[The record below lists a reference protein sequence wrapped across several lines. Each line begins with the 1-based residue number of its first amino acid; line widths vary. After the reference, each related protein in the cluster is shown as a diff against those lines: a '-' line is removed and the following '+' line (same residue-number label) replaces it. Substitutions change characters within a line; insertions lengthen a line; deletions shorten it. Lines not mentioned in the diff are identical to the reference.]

1 MAYRIGIDARMY
13 SARFTGIGRY
23 NYELIHHLVSIDQ
36 ENTYVIF
43 LNEPE
48 YSSFE
53 LFAPN
58 LEKVQVDAR
67 HYSLREQTVFLK
79 KLLAAKLDLVHF
91 THFNSPLLYPGKQV
105 VTIHDLTLSYFP
117 GKKMTAA
124 HYRAAYNLSIW
135 AVTKKALRVIAIS
148 QNTKKD
154 IIELL
159 QVPEEKIR
167 VIYEGAAETF
177 VDDKRPEP
185 IARVREAYHLPRPFI
200 LYAGVWRSH
209 KNVTGLIEAFAL
221 MRSTHGYEGD
231 LVITGRADPLYT
243 EVPET
248 IVRLGLEDHVHCV
261 GLVPEEDLGV
271 LFNAAEVYVFP
282 SFYEGFGLPALEAF
296 AAGVPLAASN
306 TSCLPEICG
315 EGNAVF
321 FDPHNPAH
329 MAEVIMRAVTDMPL
343 RTQLIARGK
352 QRLQDFSWR
361 RMAEETLAVYRDALT
376 Q

>member
-23 NYELIHHLVSIDQ
+23 NYELIHHLAAIDA

-48 YSSFE
+48 FSEFE
-53 LFAPN
+53 IFAPN
-58 LEKVQVDAR
+58 IEKVLVNAK
-67 HYSLREQTVFLK
+67 HYSLQEQTVFLQ
-79 KLLAAKLDLVHF
+79 KLLAAKLDLMHF
-91 THFNSPLLYPGKQV
+91 THFNSPLLFPGKQV
-105 VTIHDLTLSYFP
+105 VTIHDLTLSYYP

-135 AVTKKALRVIAIS
+135 SVTKKAAAVIAIS
-148 QNTKKD
+148 ENTKND
-154 IIELL
+154 VISLL
-159 QVPEEKIR
+159 HVPAEKIR
-167 VIYEGAAETF
+167 VVYEGAAETF
-177 VDDKRPEP
+177 TDDKRPEP
-185 IARVREAYHLPRPFI
+185 IARVRSTYNLPRPFL

-209 KNVTGLIEAFAL
+209 KNVAGLISAFAL
-221 MRSTHGYEGD
+221 MVKEYGYEGD
-231 LVITGRADPLYT
+231 LVITGRPDPLYT

-248 IVRLGLEDHVHCV
+248 IAQHGLEQRVHCV

-271 LFNAAEVYVFP
+271 LFNAAELYVFP

-315 EGNAVF
+315 EGNALF
-321 FDPHNPAH
+321 FDPHNPKN
-329 MAEVIMRAVTDMPL
+329 MAEVMMRGVQDQEL
-343 RTQLIARGK
+343 RTQLIERGK
-352 QRLQDFSWR
+352 KRLLDFSWR
-361 RMAEETLAVYRDALT
+361 KMAEETLGVYLDILRA
-376 Q
+376 